1 MMKPFAEQT
10 ERQIPRYRIG
20 QRVSKDGKIVVGK
33 AGWVVRIATLAGYLG
48 LISYF
53 AYGVLLNGSLF
64 ILFSILMPLTSFITL
79 FTGWLFYRNPTTTSI
94 ENPALISVIIPVYN
108 QELMIRRVI
117 DFIYASTYKNFE
129 VIVVNDGSKDG
140 TKEVLDAMSKTELY
154 PNLKI
159 IHKVN
164 EGKRR
169 AVATGF
175 YESKGNYL
183 VFIDSDSIVD
193 RHALEEFV
201 KCFEFDPQIG
211 GAVGH
216 VKVLNAHKNFLT
228 KCQDAWYDFS
238 FNILRTCE
246 SRLENVTCL
255 AGCLAAYRREAVA
268 NFIPY
273 WAASPK
279 KRFGTDRELTSYVIA
294 PKSVKTKLR
303 SVFGDRAWVP
313 LSQKLMESMAQ
324 YDDSEDRA
332 LTAHSILNWKS
343 VYVASA
349 LAYTDAP
356 ETLSQFSKQQ
366 IRWKKGYMRAN
377 FFVSSFFW
385 RKPPVVAFLFYMH
398 FMSTMITPL
407 ANFATFFYVPIA
419 LGNWMWP
426 ITVVGMIFVTGLV
439 EGLDYKFRDPRS
451 KNWIYKPFSIILN
464 HLIISWLIFAA
475 VVDYRRN
482 VWRTR

>member
-1 MMKPFAEQT
+1 MMKNYAKQT
-10 ERQIPRYRIG
+10 QQDVSLSKTG
-20 QRVSKDGKIVVGK
+20 QKLSKDGRIVTSRVGW
-33 AGWVVRIATLAGYLG
+33 AVRVGTLAGYFALICYFGYAG
-48 LISYF
+48 LLW
-53 AYGVLLNGSLF
+53 GNLF
-64 ILFSILMPLTSFITL
+64 ILFSVLMPLTSFITL
-79 FTGWLFYRNPTTTSI
+79 FIGWFFYRNPTNASI
-94 ENPALISVIIPVYN
+94 ENSDLVSIVIPVYN
-108 QELMIRRVI
+108 QESLIRHVI
-117 DFIYASTYKNFE
+117 DVIYSSTYKNFE
-129 VIVVNDGSKDG
+129 VVVVNDGSKDA
-140 TKEVLDAMSKTELY
+140 TKEVLDKMSKTDDY

-159 IHKVN
+159 IHKKN

-169 AVATGF
+169 AVAAGF
-175 YESKGNYL
+175 YESKGKYI

-193 RHALEEFV
+193 KYAIEEFV
-201 KCFEFDPQIG
+201 KCFESDTEVG

-216 VKVLNAHKNFLT
+216 VKVLNARKNFLT

-246 SRLENVTCL
+246 SRLDNVTCL
-255 AGCLAAYRREAVA
+255 AGCLAAYRREAIQ

-273 WAASPK
+273 WAASPN
-279 KRFGTDRELTSYVIA
+279 KRYGTDRELTSYLIA

-303 SVFGDRAWVP
+303 HVFGDKPWVP
-313 LSQKLMESMAQ
+313 ISQKLMESMAK

-332 LTAHSILNWKS
+332 LTAHSILDWKS

-356 ETLSQFSKQQ
+356 ETLKQFSKQQ

-385 RKPPVVAFLFYMH
+385 RKPPAVAFLFYMH

-407 ANFATFFYVPIA
+407 ANFATFFYVPIV

-426 ITVVGMIFVTGLV
+426 ITVIGMTFVTGFV
-439 EGLDYKFRDPRS
+439 EGLDYKCRDPRT
-451 KNWIYKPFSIILN
+451 KNWIYKPFSILLN
-464 HLIISWLIFAA
+464 HMIISWLIFAA
-475 VVDYRRN
+475 IVDYRKN
-482 VWRTR
+482 VWKTR